1 MRDSDEQD
9 RALADQR
16 YLEEVTSLSFDD
28 AGEWTPERIVEM
40 RDFLAGWNH
49 NLKLADG
56 VYTAYVDEL
65 YPAHR
70 EVMSVVTDALGGDF
84 AGKRVIDIG
93 CLEGYYATECAL
105 QGAEVVGVEG
115 KALNVAKCEFVKS
128 VLGTPRIEFMQDDA
142 MNVTRE
148 KYGEFDA
155 VIALG
160 LLYHLD
166 DPFTFLDNIAGLCG
180 GFAVID
186 TLIAL
191 EDQPDSISDGWKPE
205 LSELQKFEYRGREYT
220 GRVYREF
227 ETGAPQLGKDLSA
240 TASLENE
247 VSVWLTEESLIGL
260 LRDVGFEHVQK
271 HVYQRDED
279 NWWADLRK
287 DGRLLLTATKERPQF
302 RSKMFDS

>member
-1 MRDSDEQD
+1 M
-9 RALADQR
+9 
-16 YLEEVTSLSFDD
+16 
-28 AGEWTPERIVEM
+28 
-40 RDFLAGWNH
+40 
-49 NLKLADG
+49 
-56 VYTAYVDEL
+56 
-65 YPAHR
+65 
-70 EVMSVVTDALGGDF
+70 VTDALGGDF

-115 KALNVAKCEFVKS
+115 KALEHREVRVRQVGARH
-128 VLGTPRIEFMQDDA
+128 PRIEFVQDDA

-205 LSELQKFEYRGREYT
+205 LSELQKFDYRGREYT

-247 VSVWLTEESLIGL
+247 VSVWLTEESLVGL

-271 HVYQRDED
+271 HVYEARRGQLVGRPAQGRPAAAHGGEGAAAVPLQDV
-279 NWWADLRK
+279 
-287 DGRLLLTATKERPQF
+287 RLL
-302 RSKMFDS
+302 S